1 MRKTA
6 NVKSITPCI
15 ADIAR
20 SYPTKRTQPIHN
32 AMTAAVRRNRPGTS
46 DGVYCPIC
54 FDHVQGDGWALP
66 CGHRICPPHR
76 NLLRVSNKGLV
87 GFTKQ
92 SCPVCRA
99 PISWHHGLY
108 SY

>member
-1 MRKTA
+1 
-6 NVKSITPCI
+6 
-15 ADIAR
+15 
-20 SYPTKRTQPIHN
+20 
-32 AMTAAVRRNRPGTS
+32 MTAAVRRNRPGTS

-92 SCPVCRA
+92 SCPVCRVSNKGLVGFTKQSCPVCRA

-108 SY
+108 IY